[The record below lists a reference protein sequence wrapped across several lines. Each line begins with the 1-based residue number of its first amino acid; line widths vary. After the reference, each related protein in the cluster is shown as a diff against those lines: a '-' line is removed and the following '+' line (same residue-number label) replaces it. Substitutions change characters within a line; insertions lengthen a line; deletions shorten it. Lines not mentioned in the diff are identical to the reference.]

1 MNIRIG
7 RATGDEQW
15 APVSD
20 LMAGLM
26 LVFMFLAVIFIRT
39 AAEEKESYTEECDK
53 IYWALYDLKDD
64 FEEDDKF
71 KLLKDLTI
79 SFPVKFER
87 ASYDIP
93 DRYKQIL
100 VKFWPR
106 YMEIVQ
112 SDKYRK
118 DIREIRIEGHTSSDF
133 DGADDDLDKY
143 IKNMELSQSRTRAI
157 LEFVMRL
164 PTSAKNAN
172 WAKARITA
180 NGLSS
185 SRLIYD
191 KDGKEDEEK
200 SRRVEF
206 RLLAEACRRAGR
218 YEPTT
223 ENNRENEND

>member
-26 LVFMFLAVIFIRT
+26 LVFMFIAVIRT
-39 AAEEKESYTEECDK
+39 ADFMEEKESYGEECEK
-53 IYWALYDLKDD
+53 IYWELNSLKDN
-64 FEEDDKF
+64 FEKGDVVLLEDMA
-71 KLLKDLTI
+71 I
-79 SFPVKFER
+79 RFPKVGFETG
-87 ASYDIP
+87 SYDIP

-112 SDKYRK
+112 AEKYRE
-118 DIREIRIEGHTSSDF
+118 DIREIRIEGHTSSKYE
-133 DGADDDLDKY
+133 GADGVKDAY
-143 IKNMELSQSRTRAI
+143 YKNMALSQTRTREI
-157 LEFVMRL
+157 LKFLLRL
-164 PTSAKNAN
+164 PNLEEHFD
-172 WAKARITA
+172 WAKDHITA

-185 SRLIYD
+185 SRLIYNA
-191 KDGKEDEEK
+191 DGTENEEE

-206 RLLAEACRRAGR
+206 RLLTEACRRAGV

-223 ENNRENEND
+223 ENGVGE